1 MCVSGVPPGAD
12 RYCQPAA
19 GRRQSFEGSSK
30 HGRRLAKAD
39 KAQIERITQLTRLV
53 EGKPTKRTPE
63 EILAAEKSAGAKGG
77 PRPVPI
83 KSTGGTPAE

>member
-1 MCVSGVPPGAD
+1 M
-12 RYCQPAA
+12 
-19 GRRQSFEGSSK
+19 
-30 HGRRLAKAD
+30 AD

-53 EGKPTKRTPE
+53 EGKTTKRTPE

-83 KSTGGTPAE
+83 KSTGAPPAE